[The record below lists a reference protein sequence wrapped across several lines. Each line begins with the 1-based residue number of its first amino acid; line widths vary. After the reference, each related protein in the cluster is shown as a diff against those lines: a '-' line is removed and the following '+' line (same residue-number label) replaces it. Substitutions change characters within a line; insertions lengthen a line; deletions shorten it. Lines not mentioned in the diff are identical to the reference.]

1 MTRNVYAFNCDCSIK
16 RYVKSAIQLNIN
28 PEIKC
33 GVRFFFYLI
42 AYGVPLTSKKVLWEQ
57 PYVNVIMSITDPD

>member
-1 MTRNVYAFNCDCSIK
+1 MK

-33 GVRFFFYLI
+33 GVFDFFFYLI
-42 AYGVPLTSKKVLWEQ
+42 AYGVPLTSTKVLWEQ
-57 PYVNVIMSITDPD
+57 PYVNVIMLITDPD